1 MLIKLL
7 ISQEIEKVTDEAENL
22 GFDRETRDEKNIS
35 PGKRQQT
42 FSITDTKFDVPV
54 VTLSIQETAKL
65 TSTWCCPE
73 STTAD

>member
-1 MLIKLL
+1 MKWL

-22 GFDRETRDEKNIS
+22 GFNKELPEEKNIC

-42 FSITDTKFDVPV
+42 FAITNTKFDVPV

-65 TSTWCCPE
+65 TSTWCCTE

>member
-1 MLIKLL
+1 MKWL

-22 GFDRETRDEKNIS
+22 GFDRELPEEKNIC

-42 FSITDTKFDVPV
+42 FAITNTKFDVPV

-73 STTAD
+73 SPTAD